1 MPNLAELDAI
11 LKNQYIGPL
20 NEQLNNDI
28 KLFKRVMGDNDCTV
42 TGKNFTLPLHVSR
55 NEGIGARP
63 EGADL
68 PKAGA
73 QGYKDAIVP
82 MRYLY
87 GVISI
92 TGPAIKA
99 TKTDK
104 GAFIRAVDSEMR
116 GVTRDLKADINRQ
129 LFGDG
134 TGKLA
139 AATANSSSSATVTV
153 DSVKNLRV
161 GMHIDIFA
169 GNTASVTDAVITK
182 VDTANK
188 TITHDKAAVIP
199 ASSFVYRHGTKDIEI
214 MGLKGIIADTDPYT
228 SGLQNLK
235 VADNSWWKAI
245 VLGNGGT
252 KRALSLPLMRTVI
265 DEVEI
270 AGAGEITAIYTA
282 HGVRRA
288 YEALLQAERQYV
300 NTMKLDGGIET
311 LAFDKLPII
320 ADKDCDANRMYFVDE
335 DMLTVLNLGDGNF
348 EWMQEDG
355 SILHR
360 NGKDGYDATLFR
372 YCELA
377 TRARNAHALLADI
390 TEA

>member
-1 MPNLAELDAI
+1 MDAI

-28 KLFKRVMGDNDCTV
+28 KLFKRVMGDNDCVV

-63 EGADL
+63 EGGKL
-68 PKAGA
+68 PTAGS
-73 QGYKDAIVP
+73 QGYVDAIVP
-82 MRYLY
+82 MKYLY
-87 GVISI
+87 GVINI
-92 TGPAIKA
+92 TGQSIKA
-99 TKTDK
+99 TITDK

-134 TGKLA
+134 SGKLA
-139 AATANSSSSATVTV
+139 AATANTTSSATVTV
-153 DSVKNLRV
+153 DTVKNLRV
-161 GMHIDIFA
+161 GMHIDIIA
-169 GNTASVTDAVITK
+169 GTTASVTDAVITA
-182 VDTANK
+182 VDKANN
-188 TITHDKAAVIP
+188 TITHNKAAVIP

-214 MGLKGIIADTDPYT
+214 MGLKGIISDVDPYT
-228 SGLQNLK
+228 NGLQNIK
-235 VADNSWWKAI
+235 VADNAWWKAI
-245 VLGNGGT
+245 VLNNGGT
-252 KRALSLPLMRTVI
+252 NRALSLPLMRTVI

-270 AGAGEITAIYTA
+270 AGAGETSAIYTS

-320 ADKDCDANRMYFVDE
+320 AEKDCDANRMYFVDE

-355 SILHR
+355 AILHR
-360 NGKDGYDATLFR
+360 GEGDAYGATLFR

-377 TRARNAHALLADI
+377 TRARNAHAVLEDI
-390 TEA
+390 SEV